1 MIDFENYLKLSR
13 LETFHRHCYYAM
25 QRRVRETR
33 EQKRKIRNDIID
45 SILIVLFLIDCFLF
59 GVWIGTK
66 IKEKEESKQ
75 IVVED
80 QEAIHIESTAFEVPC
95 PEVTPIDFYDS
106 YLPVTS
112 HSAVFKV
119 THYCGC
125 RKCCG
130 SYSDGSESIAY
141 GASGK
146 RLEALVSVAV
156 DPSVIPL
163 GTVLHDAE
171 GNLYRAEDTG
181 GAIKG
186 NRIDLFVGDHQK
198 AINMGVREIELY
210 W

>member
-1 MIDFENYLKLSR
+1 MSFESCLLYQKIISDM
-13 LETFHRHCYYAM
+13 ETQKY
-25 QRRVRETR
+25 RRAHETG
-33 EQKRKIRNDIID
+33 EQKHKRRNDIIN
-45 SILIVLFLIDCFLF
+45 SILIVLFLVDCFLF
-59 GVWIGTK
+59 GLWIGTK
-66 IKEKEESKQ
+66 IKEKDESKQ
-75 IVVED
+75 IIIED
-80 QEAIHIESTAFEVPC
+80 QEAIHIESAAFEVPC
-95 PEVTPIDFYDS
+95 PEVTPVDFYDS

-112 HSAVFKV
+112 HSALFTI

-125 RKCCG
+125 SKCCG
-130 SYSDGSESIAY
+130 AYSDGSESVAY

-198 AINMGVREIELY
+198 AINMGVREMELF